1 MADSSSTM
9 TQTAFEKRVKRR
21 VIARPHEFFA
31 ACSPGLEPLCRQEL
45 EGLDPDIRDIRIMPG
60 GVGFTGRLQ
69 DGYLAN
75 LCLRTP
81 SRILM
86 RLDSFKAVH
95 FGEFEKGLGKI
106 DWELFLPASSDL
118 DVRVSCRQ
126 SRLYHSDALAQK
138 SLGLIQDRLGQAG
151 FPQDSKADSQAVMI
165 RGEKDRFQVSLD
177 MSGALL
183 FKRGV
188 KPNTIDAPLRET
200 LAFAVLTATGFSPND
215 ILLDPMC
222 GSGTFSIEG
231 AMIKSRVPPGFFRSF
246 AFETWP
252 GFRPENFNFLKTRMK
267 KQFKVMDRPEIFAS
281 DTNEKAVDAVNAN
294 ISAHDFLKPIQV
306 RQASFFDIN
315 CDGMPPGKGVVILN
329 PPYGKRLETGDT
341 LNFYRE
347 IGQKL
352 RSDFK
357 GWRTGIIC
365 PDQRTWKALD
375 LTRLHPATIFN
386 GGLNLILG
394 TGVI

>member
-1 MADSSSTM
+1 MP
-9 TQTAFEKRVKRR
+9 QTAFEKRVKRR

-45 EGLDPDIRDIRIMPG
+45 EKLDADIRDIRVMPG
-60 GVGFTGRLQ
+60 GAGFSGRLQ
-69 DGYLAN
+69 DGYRAN
-75 LCLRTP
+75 LCLRSP

-86 RLDSFKAVH
+86 RLGSFKAVH
-95 FGEFEKGLGKI
+95 FGEFEKGLQKI
-106 DWELFLPASSDL
+106 DWELYLPAGSGV

-126 SRLYHSDALAQK
+126 SRLYHSDALTQK
-138 SLGLIQDRLGQAG
+138 SLGLIQEKLEQAG
-151 FPQDSKADSQAVMI
+151 LPAPPGDSSQTVMI

-188 KPNTIDAPLRET
+188 KPNTTDAPLRET
-200 LAFAVLTATGFSPND
+200 LAFAVLTATGFSPD
-215 ILLDPMC
+215 DLLLDPMC

-231 AMIKSRVPPGFFRSF
+231 AMIKSRVPPGIFRSF

-252 GFRPENFNFLKTRMK
+252 GFRPENFNFLKTQLK

-281 DTNEKAVDAVNAN
+281 DSDEKAVDAVNAN
-294 ISAHDFLKPIQV
+294 ISAHDFLRPIHV
-306 RQASFFDIN
+306 RQISFFDIN
-315 CDGMPPGKGVVILN
+315 CGGMPTGKGVVILN
-329 PPYGKRLETGDT
+329 PPYGKRLESAGT

-347 IGQKL
+347 IGRKL

-375 LTRLHPATIFN
+375 LTGLHPGTIFN
-386 GGLNLILG
+386 GGLHLILG
-394 TGVI
+394 TGII